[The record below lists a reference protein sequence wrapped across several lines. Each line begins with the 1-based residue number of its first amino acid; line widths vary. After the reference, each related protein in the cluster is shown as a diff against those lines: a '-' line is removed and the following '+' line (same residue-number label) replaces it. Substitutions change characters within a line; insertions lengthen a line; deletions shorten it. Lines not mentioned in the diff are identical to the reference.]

1 MAAPT
6 KASELSIEPGVWNID
21 HAHSAIEF
29 TARHLVV
36 TKVRGS
42 FSSFTASIDVA
53 EDITQSKISA
63 EIDVASVSTGEN
75 DRDAHLKSA
84 DFFDVE
90 KFPKITFVSTSI
102 APKGDHYALT
112 GDLTIHG
119 TTRSITL
126 DLEFN
131 GVTKDPWGNI
141 KSGYTA
147 TGELSRKD
155 FGMEWNAPLEGT
167 GVLVSDK
174 IQLSLEIQLAKA

>member
-21 HAHSAIEF
+21 PTHSAIEF

-42 FSSFTASIDVA
+42 FTGFSASIEIA
-53 EDITQSKISA
+53 EDLTQSKISA
-63 EIDVASVSTGEN
+63 EIDVASVSTGEGE
-75 DRDAHLKSA
+75 RDGHLKSA

-90 KFPKITFVSTSI
+90 KYPKITFNSTKITPASN
-102 APKGDHYALT
+102 KYALT

-131 GVTKDPWGNI
+131 GVSKDPWGNTR
-141 KSGYTA
+141 SGYTA
-147 TGELSRKD
+147 TGEISRKD
-155 FGMEWNAPLEGT
+155 FGMEWNVPLEGS

-174 IQLSLEIQLAKA
+174 IQLSLEIQLIKA